1 MNKNNINTK
10 QILGRTQVIS
20 MWFKIK
26 SYFFFLVKSTN
37 KHGVHSPFVYNLVTT
52 CFNVK
57 TSSEKLKRIEKI
69 RNYFNSNTT
78 NIYVND
84 FGKGSKIFKTNNR
97 KVAKI
102 AKVAGIS
109 KKRALLLIR
118 IVAYFK
124 PKTMLE
130 LGTSLGL
137 GTAALSIGNPEASII
152 TIEGC
157 KNTAK
162 KAEELFS
169 EFNLS
174 NIQLINN
181 KFETILPKLVN
192 NTSFDLIYFDGNHQ
206 KEATLNYFEQ
216 CLVTAHSNAVYI
228 FDDIHWSKEM
238 QEAWEE
244 IKNNPKV
251 TISIDTYYWG
261 IVFFRTEQAKEH
273 FTIRV

>member
-1 MNKNNINTK
+1 
-10 QILGRTQVIS
+10 

-26 SYFFFLVKSTN
+26 SYFLFLIKSTN

-57 TSSEKLKRIEKI
+57 TSSAKIKRIHRI
-69 RNYFNSNTT
+69 RNYFYKNNTR
-78 NIYVND
+78 ILVND
-84 FGKGSKIFKTNNR
+84 FGKGSKIFKTTNR

-102 AKVAGIS
+102 AKIAGIP
-109 KKRALLLIR
+109 KKRAALLIR

-124 PKTMLE
+124 PKSILE

-137 GTAALSIGNPEASII
+137 STAALSIGNPEASII

-157 KNTAK
+157 KITAK

-169 EFNLS
+169 VFNLS
-174 NIQLINN
+174 NIQLVNN
-181 KFETILPKLVN
+181 EFKNVLPKLVN
-192 NTSFDLIYFDGNHQ
+192 NTTFDLIYFDGNHQ
-206 KEATLNYFEQ
+206 KEATLNYFKQ
-216 CLVTAHSNAVYI
+216 CLVTAHTNSIFI
-228 FDDIHWSKEM
+228 FDDINWSKEM

-251 TISIDTYYWG
+251 TITINTFFWG
-261 IVFFRTEQAKEH
+261 IVFFRTAQAKQH